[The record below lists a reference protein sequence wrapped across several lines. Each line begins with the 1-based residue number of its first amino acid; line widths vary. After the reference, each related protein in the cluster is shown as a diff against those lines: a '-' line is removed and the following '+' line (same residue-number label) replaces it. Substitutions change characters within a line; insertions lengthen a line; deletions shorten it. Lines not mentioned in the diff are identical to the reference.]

1 MNRALLK
8 RLAAAAAGGA
18 LCLAAAALAQQDGFQ
33 QMVDEGRK
41 VTGQL
46 LSQVRGELT
55 KEMEISGPS
64 RSILV
69 CKYSS
74 PEIASE
80 LSRKTGWRITRVSLK
95 PRNPAM
101 GTADAW
107 EQDVLLDFDRRAA
120 RGEKADTLERAEIV
134 TETQGRYFRY
144 MKALPVQQGCLACH
158 GPASVVP
165 DAVKARLAAE
175 YPNDKAT
182 GYSVGEVRG
191 AVTIKRPL

>member
-1 MNRALLK
+1 MRV
-8 RLAAAAAGGA
+8 AAAAAGGA
-18 LCLAAAALAQQDGFQ
+18 LCLSAAAIAQQDGIQ
-33 QMVDEGRK
+33 QMVEEGRK

-46 LSQVRGELT
+46 LSQVRSELT

-101 GTADAW
+101 GSPDAW

-120 RGEKADTLERAEIV
+120 RGEKAETLERAEIV
-134 TETQGRYFRY
+134 TESQGRYFRY

-158 GPASVVP
+158 GPASGVP
-165 DAVKARLAAE
+165 EAVKARLAAE
-175 YPNDKAT
+175 YPNDKAI